1 VAAGLLLQIRGL
13 SVTYSPHDGK
23 HLRAL
28 DDACLEVAKGEVL
41 GIVGESGCGKS
52 TLANAILG
60 LLPSNASIDTGAIL
74 FDARDLLSLSE
85 PEYRAIRG
93 RSISLVPQQ
102 PALSLNPVL
111 TVGTQVAEVLRAHL
125 SSTARQRR
133 DRVCELLDEVGFDHS
148 TEIYDAYPHQ
158 LSGGQRQRIVIAQA
172 VACRPALVIA
182 DEPTSMLDGLLR
194 SEIVALLSR
203 LRQRY
208 GTTIVFISHDPALCV
223 AFADRIAVMYAG
235 RIVEI
240 GNSNQVLARPLHP
253 YTQALAALARPSNF
267 AVADTK
273 KHFPG
278 IQGEP
283 PDAATVS
290 TGCTFEPRC
299 PERMEVCAL
308 RSPNEVVPEAT
319 RSVNC
324 FKYGE

>member
-1 VAAGLLLQIRGL
+1 
-13 SVTYSPHDGK
+13 
-23 HLRAL
+23 
-28 DDACLEVAKGEVL
+28 
-41 GIVGESGCGKS
+41 
-52 TLANAILG
+52 
-60 LLPSNASIDTGAIL
+60 LLPTNARIDTGAIL
-74 FDARDLLSLSE
+74 LDARDLLSLSE

-111 TVGTQVAEVLRAHL
+111 TVGTQVAEVLRAHF

-133 DRVCELLDEVGFDHS
+133 DRVCELLDEVGFDHP
-148 TEIYDAYPHQ
+148 TQICDAYPHQ

-208 GTTIVFISHDPALCV
+208 GTAIVFISHDPALFV

-235 RIVEI
+235 QIVEI
-240 GNSNQVLARPLHP
+240 GNSKQVLARPLHP

-267 AVADTK
+267 AGAGTK
-273 KHFPG
+273 KHFPA

-283 PDAATVS
+283 PDSATLS
-290 TGCTFEPRC
+290 TGCRFEPRC
-299 PERMEVCAL
+299 PERMGVCAL

-324 FKYGE
+324 FIYGE